1 MDSKHEFMT
10 SNEAMSSETVTQLY
24 KERQA
29 NEFEIQLYDFIML
42 ADECIDA
49 T

>member
-1 MDSKHEFMT
+1 MRD
-10 SNEAMSSETVTQLY
+10 EAMSGETVTQLY

-29 NEFEIQLYDFIML
+29 NEFKIQLYDFIML